1 MTETL
6 NVPASASTDPQPDP
20 SGADAKPAKGRSLWT
35 DAWQDLRRSPMFVIS
50 AVLIVLL
57 LTMVAFPGWFTSASP
72 TVGDLTHHYQG
83 EPRYTHF
90 FGEDWFGYDTQG
102 RSVWARMV
110 HGARAS
116 VLVGVLVTLSVTLVG
131 GIVGLVAG
139 YFGGWLDSVLSRITD
154 IFQGIPFLLGA
165 MVVLTTFTKSNLW
178 VVIAALLFL
187 GWTQIARVARGSVI
201 TVKQS
206 DYVHAAK
213 SLGAS
218 TVRIMFRHIVPNALA
233 PVVVVATT
241 GPRRLHRGRS
251 DTLLPGH
258 RPGRTRGLL
267 GCGRLQRQGRAAY
280 RAAHSDF
287 PRRHGV
293 PHRAGVHHARRC
305 GPQRPRSEEPLREAG
320 EDMTLLE
327 VRDLHVDFQTRDGV
341 VKAVNGVKLQR
352 RGR

>member
-6 NVPASASTDPQPDP
+6 NVPASASTEPQPAP
-20 SGADAKPAKGRSLWT
+20 PGADAKPAKGRSLWS
-35 DAWQDLRRSPMFVIS
+35 DAWHDLRRNPLFLIS
-50 AVLIVLL
+50 AVLIVVLL
-57 LTMVAFPGWFTSASP
+57 AMVAFPGWFTSASP

-83 EPRYTHF
+83 KPNYGHF
-90 FGEDWFGYDTQG
+90 FAEDWFGYDTQG

-116 VLVGVLVTLSVTLVG
+116 VLVGVLVTLFVTILG
-131 GIVGLVAG
+131 GLVGLVAG

-206 DYVHAAK
+206 DYVQAAK

-241 GPRRLHRGRS
+241 ALGGYIAAEA
-251 DTLLPGH
+251 TLSYLGIGLAAPTVSWGVDVSN
-258 RPGRTRGLL
+258 GKDALRTAPHILISPAVMVSLTVLAFIML
-267 GCGRLQRQGRAAY
+267 GDA
-280 RAAHSDF
+280 
-287 PRRHGV
+287 
-293 PHRAGVHHARRC
+293 
-305 GPQRPRSEEPLREAG
+305 
-320 EDMTLLE
+320 
-327 VRDLHVDFQTRDGV
+327 VRNALDPKSR
-341 VKAVNGVKLQR
+341 
-352 RGR
+352 